1 MKQVGHQ
8 PIYWLFIAITFT
20 IFGIGINSGTPIQA
34 NQIPP
39 AMQTHGVSR
48 NGHSISEKATVKLIN
63 QAPDMDPDRT
73 ILTLKPADY
82 KTNEKLFDTAYNV
95 FSFSPRTMFKKHT
108 ATIYVADHQLRPLTK
123 AAIQKW
129 NTALKFPVFKMG
141 TSKTQTLSIRF
152 TSTTADNWDG
162 LYNGKT
168 ILIAKNHFKDPKYPV
183 AYINHR
189 SQLKCRPASIGPGSS
204 PTNSATPWDWITR
217 LTKRTLCTQ
226 QIVKEMS
233 LPSITGVTQLNVHL
247 LVWTAPKWRAYLS
260 AIYTVLN
267 SQNNWGTGSR

>member
-95 FSFSPRTMFKKHT
+95 FSFSPRVMFKKHT

-152 TSTTADNWDG
+152 TSTAADNWDG

-183 AYINHR
+183 AYIKPSLAAKMSTSQYWTGVIAHELGHTLGLDHTAYQADLMYAANSEGNVVAKYHWSHPIERSSSGLDGTEMARISQRDLHR
-189 SQLKCRPASIGPGSS
+189 AQ
-204 PTNSATPWDWITR
+204 
-217 LTKRTLCTQ
+217 LTK
-226 QIVKEMS
+226 
-233 LPSITGVTQLNVHL
+233 QLGY
-247 LVWTAPKWRAYLS
+247 W
-260 AIYTVLN
+260 
-267 SQNNWGTGSR
+267 